1 MYATR
6 SAINILNTH
15 SEAALM
21 GKLDPSWPQLKRIIT
36 CGQVL
41 VICCARG
48 EIQAMEGVDLFLR
61 LIALLEAHL
70 DFWPIAAEAIL
81 AYRDAASRLG
91 ESILYK
97 SLSIGI
103 QLPQG
108 QATLVE
114 ELPVFPPFQMSDNS
128 AGWFLDL
135 DLGTFAQ
142 DLNGNATW

>member
-41 VICCARG
+41 IICCARG

-70 DFWPIAAEAIL
+70 EFWPIAAEAIL
-81 AYRDAASRLG
+81 GYRDAAARLG
-91 ESILYK
+91 E
-97 SLSIGI
+97 
-103 QLPQG
+103 
-108 QATLVE
+108 
-114 ELPVFPPFQMSDNS
+114 
-128 AGWFLDL
+128 
-135 DLGTFAQ
+135 
-142 DLNGNATW
+142 